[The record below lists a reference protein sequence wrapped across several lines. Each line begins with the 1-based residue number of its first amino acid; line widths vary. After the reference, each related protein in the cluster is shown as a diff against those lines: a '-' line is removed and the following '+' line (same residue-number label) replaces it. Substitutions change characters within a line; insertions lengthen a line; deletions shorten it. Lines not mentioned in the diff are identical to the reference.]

1 MNQHVPSR
9 ALATAA
15 SALPPETGLDL
26 ANGWLVPVELVAA
39 CPSGSAVLAQI
50 AARRRKGIA
59 PLATARVVRMGAG
72 FFAWVYYPAP
82 HGPLCGKLDVAAW
95 SRLAQ

>member
-15 SALPPETGLDL
+15 SALPPETGFDL
-26 ANGWLVPVELVAA
+26 ADGWLVPVELIAA
-39 CPSGSAVLAQI
+39 CPSGSAVLAQV
-50 AARRRKGIA
+50 AARRRQGGE
-59 PLATARVVRMGAG
+59 PLATARVIHMDAG
-72 FFAWVYYPAP
+72 FFAPGYGPAQ

-95 SRLAQ
+95 PRLAQ